1 MKPQRLRE
9 HRGCTEIAGLKGQG
23 HALDR
28 SRRQRRLDR
37 LVRACRAFGRFRWCS
52 PLAGN
57 FQPCNNASLIMGEKD
72 FQDLKVLLVEDFE
85 DTRLFMRLELEEQG
99 FIVFE
104 AENGQVA
111 VESAIRE
118 NPDVILMDLTLPLM
132 DGFAATKLIRQNEQL
147 KNVPIIAV
155 TAHQESDFR
164 NDAKASGFDAY
175 VTKPIDVNW
184 LKELIKELATDLRG

>member
-1 MKPQRLRE
+1 M
-9 HRGCTEIAGLKGQG
+9 
-23 HALDR
+23 
-28 SRRQRRLDR
+28 S
-37 LVRACRAFGRFRWCS
+37 GRD
-52 PLAGN
+52 A
-57 FQPCNNASLIMGEKD
+57 K
-72 FQDLKVLLVEDFE
+72 DLKVLLVEDFE
-85 DTRLFMRLELEEQG
+85 DTRLFMRLELEDQG

-111 VESAIRE
+111 VETAARE

-155 TAHQESDFR
+155 TAHQEDDFR
-164 NDAKASGFDAY
+164 SDAKASGFDAY

-184 LKELIKELATDLRG
+184 LKDLISGLIT

>member
-1 MKPQRLRE
+1 ML
-9 HRGCTEIAGLKGQG
+9 L
-23 HALDR
+23 
-28 SRRQRRLDR
+28 
-37 LVRACRAFGRFRWCS
+37 
-52 PLAGN
+52 
-57 FQPCNNASLIMGEKD
+57 PCHNASLIMGDKG

-85 DTRLFMRLELEEQG
+85 DTRLFMRLELEDQG

-111 VESAIRE
+111 VERAISE

-132 DGFAATKLIRQNEQL
+132 DGFAATKLIRQNERL

-164 NDAKASGFDAY
+164 NDAKQCGFDAY

-184 LKELIKELATDLRG
+184 LKELIAGLLI